1 MHFLF
6 FSLAGFRLVDLQA
19 ARALLL
25 IIDIMTHALNDMYLQ
40 GTILYFAVV
49 SCGVQVMKLIINN
62 SQYQLIS

>member
-25 IIDIMTHALNDMYLQ
+25 IIDIMTHALNDMHLQ
-40 GTILYFAVV
+40 GTIVYFAVV